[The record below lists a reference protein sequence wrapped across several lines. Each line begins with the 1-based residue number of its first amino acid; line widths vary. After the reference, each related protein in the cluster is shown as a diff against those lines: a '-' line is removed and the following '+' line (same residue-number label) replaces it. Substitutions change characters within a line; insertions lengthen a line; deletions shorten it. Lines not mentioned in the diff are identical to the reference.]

1 MHFTAIYH
9 PPYSL
14 KNKSTNRAFLDDFT
28 NFVMDLL
35 PKYPENLLL
44 GDFNLDVS
52 NDDDID
58 SAIFLDTIGAMG
70 LYQHVSF
77 PTHKSGNILDLVI
90 SEIQSRV
97 TIMTTTLGPYIT
109 NHRAII
115 STLNIKQVQPR
126 RQVKIIRKLHAIT
139 IDQWK
144 DKFKPDNVLLSTNLE
159 DSIMSLSTEFRWMLN
174 TLAPLKICSVS
185 LKPKKPWF
193 NKDLAEHKARM
204 RCHEKKWLRHK
215 LTSTWKAY
223 TKVRNSYYSKLNHN
237 KKTIIMQQ
245 ITDCTNDSKKLYSLV
260 SNLTTKLAPTPWPEH
275 TDKEI
280 LAEEFADFFQNKIL
294 LIREKFDDIK
304 QYTTIT
310 DDSVPR
316 LQ

>member
-1 MHFTAIYH
+1 MYFTAIYH

-14 KNKSTNRAFLDDFT
+14 KTKSTNRAFLDDFT
-28 NFVMDLL
+28 DLVTDLL
-35 PKYPENLLL
+35 PKHPNNLLL
-44 GDFNLDVS
+44 GDFNLHVS
-52 NDDDID
+52 NEDDID
-58 SAIFLDTIGAMG
+58 SAIFLDTIEAMG

-77 PTHKSGNILDLVI
+77 PTHKSGNTLDLII

-97 TIMTTTLGPYIT
+97 TIMTTTPGPYIT
-109 NHRAII
+109 DHRAII
-115 STLNIKQVQPR
+115 STLNIKKMQPR
-126 RQVKIIRKLHAIT
+126 RQVKNIRKLHAIT

-144 DKFKPDNVLLSTNLE
+144 EEFRPENVLLSTNLE
-159 DSIMSLSTEFRWMLN
+159 DSIMSPSTEFRQMLN
-174 TLAPLKICSVS
+174 TLAPLKKCSVS

-193 NKDLAEHKARM
+193 NKDLAEHKAKM
-204 RCHEKKWLRHK
+204 RHHEKKWLRHR

-223 TKVRNSYYSKLNHN
+223 TKVRNSYYGKLNHN
-237 KKTIIMQQ
+237 KKTIIIQQ

-260 SNLTTKLAPTPWPEH
+260 SNLTTKLAPTPWLEH

-294 LIREKFDDIK
+294 LIREKFDGIK
-304 QYTTIT
+304 EYTTIT